1 MHGVTVAPATVHRIL
16 VRRGLNRLRDL
27 DPPTGEDLREVVR
40 YEHECPGD
48 MLHVDVKKLGR
59 IPAGGGWRMHGH
71 GTDAA
76 RASKR
81 TGPDTGKVGYTY
93 LHTAIDDHSR
103 LAYTEALDDERA
115 VTASAFWHRA
125 VAFFAAHDITPIR
138 RVLTD
143 NGSCYRSRDW
153 AAALAETGTKHKR
166 TRPYTPRTNG
176 KVERFNGT
184 LAREWAYVRAYTS
197 EHERRAALADFL
209 NYYNHER
216 PHSALGGR
224 PPISR
229 TSGSDYRVVFE
240 RRSEPLDAVPQQ
252 LAFEDLVEPTS

>member
-1 MHGVTVAPATVHRIL
+1 MR
-16 VRRGLNRLRDL
+16 
-27 DPPTGEDLREVVR
+27 
-40 YEHECPGD
+40 
-48 MLHVDVKKLGR
+48 
-59 IPAGGGWRMHGH
+59 GH

-76 RASKR
+76 RASKH
-81 TGPDTGKVGYTY
+81 TGLGTGKVGYTY

-103 LAYTEALDDERA
+103 LACTEDLDDERA
-115 VTASAFWHRA
+115 VTAAAFWHRA
-125 VAFFAAHDITPIR
+125 VAFFAAHDVTPIR

-153 AAALAETGTKHKR
+153 AAALAETGTEHKR

-176 KVERFNGT
+176 KVEKFNGT
-184 LAREWAYVRAYTS
+184 LARERAYVRAYTS
-197 EHERRAALADFL
+197 ERERRAALANFL

-229 TSGSDYRVVFE
+229 TSGSDYRVVFKLPPA
-240 RRSEPLDAVPQQ
+240 PLNTAPRQ